1 MRVFLLLCYNTERR
15 AMTMSR
21 EQSSKSSLEYHT
33 RSLRLY
39 KSTGRVVEKIVAK
52 VDCGDD
58 DAFRNTDLHS
68 RAYEN
73 TKYLRRLRAF
83 RRTHA
88 PRFRCLFVTII
99 N

>member
-1 MRVFLLLCYNTERR
+1 MRVFLLLWYNTERR

-73 TKYLRRLRAF
+73 TKYLRRYYVRFAE
-83 RRTHA
+83 HM
-88 PRFRCLFVTII
+88 PRDIGVCLSQ
-99 N
+99 